1 MPLGVNKQQKKL
13 FLRCD
18 PSPSFS
24 AVTTGSARSAVT
36 TSATAASLQ
45 LTDFTLKLVHLL
57 LVGRQL
63 IVVSREAVS
72 LVPMRLAIAIKM
84 PDTAILQCECT
95 EFCLQVRELLRMCLR
110 HLY

>member
-1 MPLGVNKQQKKL
+1 MFPLAGL
-13 FLRCD
+13 
-18 PSPSFS
+18 SPFS

-36 TSATAASLQ
+36 TGAATVSIQ

-63 IVVSREAVS
+63 IVVRREAVS

-110 HLY
+110 HLH